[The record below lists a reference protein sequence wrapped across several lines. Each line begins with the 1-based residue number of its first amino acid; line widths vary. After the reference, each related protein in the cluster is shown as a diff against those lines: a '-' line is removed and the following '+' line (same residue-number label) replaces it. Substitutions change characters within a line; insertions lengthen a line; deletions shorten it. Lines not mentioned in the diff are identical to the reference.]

1 MYMKNEASCG
11 RRRHHHRENCA
22 CLISS
27 LVVVA
32 VVFRVGVGTGG
43 GVGWGRG
50 RAIRGVEDA
59 VSIPRVKED
68 SLRSSY
74 GKARL
79 MPLRKS

>member
-1 MYMKNEASCG
+1 MYMKNEPSCG

-43 GVGWGRG
+43 GVGWG
-50 RAIRGVEDA
+50 ECN
-59 VSIPRVKED
+59 
-68 SLRSSY
+68 
-74 GKARL
+74 
-79 MPLRKS
+79 

>member
-1 MYMKNEASCG
+1 MYMKNEPSCG

-43 GVGWGRG
+43 GVGWG
-50 RAIRGVEDA
+50 GVQLEA
-59 VSIPRVKED
+59 
-68 SLRSSY
+68 LRMQLVFQ
-74 GKARL
+74 G
-79 MPLRKS
+79 